1 MLGEALAV
9 AVAVGVGVAVAV
21 GAAVGVGGSVLMAA
35 ALGAALA
42 APLDDDVVA
51 VPQPA
56 TRRVTARSGPR
67 ADVLEER
74 SRDRVIEISL
84 GWIVALS
91 SVVEDAAIVGARQAS
106 IVSRRRSTVG

>member
-1 MLGEALAV
+1 
-9 AVAVGVGVAVAV
+9 
-21 GAAVGVGGSVLMAA
+21 MAA

-67 ADVLEER
+67 ADVLEEL
-74 SRDRVIEISL
+74 SRDRVIESPSDGSL
-84 GWIVALS
+84 RSRRSSRMRPLSGLGKRPS
-91 SVVEDAAIVGARQAS
+91 SVGVVPQLDDG
-106 IVSRRRSTVG
+106 TVVFPTEH